1 MSYKAKSAAVAAVAM
16 AVVYGAYFLWVAR
29 GAPTGADVLA
39 HMIGAIVA
47 VAIIA
52 TVLQI
57 VVAVIDRRAAASGSR
72 TDERD
77 RLIATRGARN
87 GYYALLS
94 MIWVAPV
101 LALSGAP
108 STLTANAILGMI
120 VLAEMVHFGSR
131 VVYDARGA

>member
-1 MSYKAKSAAVAAVAM
+1 MGYKGKSAAAAAAAI
-16 AVVYGAYFLWVAR
+16 AVVYGAYFWWAR
-29 GAPTGADVLA
+29 NAATTADVLA

-47 VAIIA
+47 VAVIA
-52 TVLQI
+52 TVLEI
-57 VVAVIDRRAAASGSR
+57 VVAVIDRRAASSGSR

-87 GYYALLS
+87 GYYVLLS
-94 MIWVAPV
+94 MIWVAPL

>member
-1 MSYKAKSAAVAAVAM
+1 MGYKAKSAAAAAVAI
-16 AVVYGAYFLWVAR
+16 AFVYGVYFLWAAR
-29 GAPTGADVLA
+29 SAPTGSDVLA
-39 HMIGAIVA
+39 HMIAAIVA
-47 VAIIA
+47 VAVIA
-52 TVLQI
+52 TVLEI
-57 VVAVIDRRAAASGSR
+57 VVAVIDRRAASSGSR

-87 GYYALLS
+87 GYYVLLS
-94 MIWVAPV
+94 MIWVAPL

-120 VLAEMVHFGSR
+120 VLAEMVNFGSR